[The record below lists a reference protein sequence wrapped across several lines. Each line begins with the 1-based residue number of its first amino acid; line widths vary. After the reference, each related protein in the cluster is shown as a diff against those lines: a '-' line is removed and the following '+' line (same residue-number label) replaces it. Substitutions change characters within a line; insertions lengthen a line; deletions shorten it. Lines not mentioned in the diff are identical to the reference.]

1 MQNSSIYKI
10 LFLLKLL
17 CEKDYTKK
25 ELLDEFKKSNI
36 KTSGVSISAYIK
48 KLKQNKI
55 NIEIYKKKNKNI
67 YHFKRNPAQFNLT
80 KEETDA
86 IYDIKKLLYAK
97 KDYNKIRKVIRLFC
111 KLIFFA
117 KGDELRSNLLDFGY
131 YSSLNWCLVKVL
143 EEHCKNKDIIL
154 IDYILSEGK
163 NKKLTVHADDLRIGD
178 WSNRLYLW
186 CTLDKSKYLSYIS
199 VDKIYMVE
207 KIIQKNVPFEVFKNT
222 LRYRISKSLY
232 EEIDLNKKEK
242 LVFLDNK
249 FATIECPLEDDFFII
264 QRLMSFCPDLYYISD
279 EKIRNK
285 VKEKLEILKTSYEKE
300 YI

>member
-117 KGDELRSNLLDFGY
+117 KGDELRSNLLDFCY
-131 YSSLNWCLVKVL
+131 ACV
-143 EEHCKNKDIIL
+143 
-154 IDYILSEGK
+154 
-163 NKKLTVHADDLRIGD
+163 
-178 WSNRLYLW
+178 
-186 CTLDKSKYLSYIS
+186 
-199 VDKIYMVE
+199 
-207 KIIQKNVPFEVFKNT
+207 
-222 LRYRISKSLY
+222 
-232 EEIDLNKKEK
+232 
-242 LVFLDNK
+242 
-249 FATIECPLEDDFFII
+249 
-264 QRLMSFCPDLYYISD
+264 
-279 EKIRNK
+279 
-285 VKEKLEILKTSYEKE
+285 
-300 YI
+300 